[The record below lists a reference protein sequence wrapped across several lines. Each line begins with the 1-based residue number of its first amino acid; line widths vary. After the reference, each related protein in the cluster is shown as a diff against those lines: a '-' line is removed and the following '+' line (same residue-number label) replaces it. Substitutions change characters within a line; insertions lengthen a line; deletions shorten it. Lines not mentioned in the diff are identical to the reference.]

1 MFAMSYKR
9 RALVF
14 TSAGVAS
21 FLAKQPAAGRR
32 KKKEKKKEYNKE
44 FKTKKKE
51 QNEQNQKKNLVS
63 YVGPSLNINNSNN
76 RMIKKKIQTKQF
88 QQQKITNKQRL
99 IEIDRVV

>member
-32 KKKEKKKEYNKE
+32 IKKKKKER
-44 FKTKKKE
+44 
-51 QNEQNQKKNLVS
+51 Q
-63 YVGPSLNINNSNN
+63 
-76 RMIKKKIQTKQF
+76 
-88 QQQKITNKQRL
+88 
-99 IEIDRVV
+99 